1 MITHTKQ
8 EYIGEIMQDV
18 NLIRESIKLEEE
30 LNKRIA
36 KSLHNLDLYKNMP
49 LWMKIWRLDIGYMYL
64 ILSIRLKKLYIGKK
78 ELLESREEL
87 MSAIEKA
94 LQS

>member
-1 MITHTKQ
+1 MITHIKQ
-8 EYIGEIMQDV
+8 ERIKEIMQKS
-18 NLIRESIKLEEE
+18 RELEEE
-30 LNKRIA
+30 VNKGIATSLN
-36 KSLHNLDLYKNMP
+36 NLALYKNMP
-49 LWMKIWRLDIGYMYL
+49 LWMKICRLDIGYVCL

-87 MSAIEKA
+87 MSAIEKK

>member
-18 NLIRESIKLEEE
+18 DLIRKCIKLEEE

-36 KSLHNLDLYKNMP
+36 KSLHNLALYKNMP
-49 LWMKIWRLDIGYMYL
+49 LWMKIWRLDMGYMYL

-87 MSAIEKA
+87 MSAIEKD